1 MGSGIPA
8 TMSAAAQL
16 PSGSQTF
23 NKVGGWS
30 TVAIGASLP
39 ISIAADNAL
48 LAVTL
53 LAWLAGRQYRD
64 KLLLAWSHPVYRA
77 ALVLFAVLLAGCLYS
92 QSSAADTKSYLLK
105 YLDLALISLLAWAF
119 LCSRRR
125 ELGMRMLAAG
135 LAVVLIMS
143 CALKAG
149 LLPPY
154 PWMHGNADSPVVF
167 KLRLTQN
174 ILMAF
179 AAFLFAWLHCNAQT
193 RITKTVWA
201 GLCALAIIN
210 ITMMVEGV
218 TGYILL
224 ITLLLLF
231 GWQQGKVRGV
241 GIAIVSACV
250 ALTLLA
256 TVPGPMQTRLK
267 GVIFEIQTESADR
280 PATTST
286 GFRLEFYRNTLEL
299 IKKHPVAGTGT
310 GSFPAAYADLV
321 KGSGQ
326 NLSRNPHNE
335 FMLIA
340 VQTGIFGLG
349 AFLWLLWQQWRYA
362 PLLPTPMERGLA
374 QGLVVTMVIIGM
386 LNSALLDH
394 TEGLLYAWLTALL
407 YAGLPLT
414 KTPEVAQ

>member
-1 MGSGIPA
+1 MAGRI
-8 TMSAAAQL
+8 
-16 PSGSQTF
+16 
-23 NKVGGWS
+23 GGWS
-30 TVAIGASLP
+30 TVAIGASIP
-39 ISIAADNAL
+39 ISVAADNAL
-48 LAVTL
+48 LAIML
-53 LAWLAGRQYRD
+53 LAWIAGRQFRD
-64 KLLLAWSHPVYRA
+64 KLQLALSHPVYRA
-77 ALVLFAVLLAGCLYS
+77 ALALFAVLVAGCFYG
-92 QSSAADTKSYLLK
+92 SSNPADTKSYLLK
-105 YLDLALISLLAWAF
+105 YLDLALIPLLAWAF
-119 LCSRRR
+119 LCAHRRA
-125 ELGMRMLAAG
+125 LGLRVLATG

-143 CALKAG
+143 CAMKAG
-149 LLPPY
+149 LLPQN
-154 PWMHGNADSPVVF
+154 PWMHGTADSPVVF

-179 AAFLFAWLHCNAQT
+179 AAFLFAWLHCSART
-193 RITKTVWA
+193 RKMKAAWA
-201 GLCALAIIN
+201 GLCALAILN

-231 GWQQGKVRGV
+231 GWQRGKVRGI
-241 GIAIVSACV
+241 GIAILSACITL
-250 ALTLLA
+250 ALLA
-256 TVPGPMQTRLK
+256 IVPGPMQSRLK
-267 GVIFEIQTESADR
+267 AVMFEIQTEGADR

-310 GSFPAAYADLV
+310 GSFPSAYAQLV

-335 FMLIA
+335 FMLIT

-349 AFLWLLWQQWRYA
+349 ALLWLLWQQWRCA

-374 QGLVVTMVIIGM
+374 QGLVVTMVVISM

-407 YAGLPLT
+407 YAGLPPT
-414 KTPEVAQ
+414 KMPDPAS